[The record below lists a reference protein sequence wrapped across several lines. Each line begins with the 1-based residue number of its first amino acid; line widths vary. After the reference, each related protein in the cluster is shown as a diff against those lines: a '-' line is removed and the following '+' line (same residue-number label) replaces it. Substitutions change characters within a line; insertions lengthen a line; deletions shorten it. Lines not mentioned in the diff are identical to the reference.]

1 MNRRDCYEVLG
12 VGRTASE
19 KEIKSAYRKLAKK
32 YHPDANQNDKTAE
45 DKFKEL
51 SEAYEILK
59 DPESFM
65 TGSVTMLLM
74 GAGTA
79 MRAGTLGKRRTA
91 ALIGSIISAAMI
103 SAGSTDLKIFFRSFS
118 AVTIALRAATGLQ
131 AATDLRAVIG
141 IQMATGPRREAI
153 SRRK

>member
-1 MNRRDCYEVLG
+1 
-12 VGRTASE
+12 
-19 KEIKSAYRKLAKK
+19 
-32 YHPDANQNDKTAE
+32 
-45 DKFKEL
+45 
-51 SEAYEILK
+51 
-59 DPESFM
+59 M

-118 AVTIALRAATGLQ
+118 AVTIALRVATGLQ
-131 AATDLRAVIG
+131 AATGFQAATGLRAVIG
-141 IQMATGPRREAI
+141 IQMATGPRREVI